1 MTLCFIRTAQLM
13 EKLLKNV
20 YINNLIYNNNL
31 TKEINKLYINGQDFP
46 DESIARL
53 QKVENHNQLIMGRNP
68 SFTLPSQKERKKKK
82 NKNTTIS
89 SPFQIMD
96 RHTRIPTTHN
106 CSTITQ
112 KQFLVQ
118 NQMKKRKKR
127 KENCTQSSQ
136 TLT

>member
-82 NKNTTIS
+82 KQKHYNFI
-89 SPFQIMD
+89 PFSNNGS
-96 RHTRIPTTHN
+96 TH
-106 CSTITQ
+106 
-112 KQFLVQ
+112 
-118 NQMKKRKKR
+118 
-127 KENCTQSSQ
+127 
-136 TLT
+136 